1 MYPLTLT
8 KSTLSGMQQNV
19 PFKDLPRTFKHAV
32 QVALSLGILYIW
44 IDSLCI
50 IQDDASDW
58 ELESAKMASIYAHS
72 YLNLAAIDSP
82 NSHGGFLPEET
93 CNRYLKI
100 PRKQPKPYNVYVRP
114 AIRLPHLAVRRVRHH
129 RSLVSKNK
137 VIYKRTLAHYILAI
151 PRLVLARK
159 FAF

>member
-1 MYPLTLT
+1 
-8 KSTLSGMQQNV
+8 MQQNV
-19 PFKDLPRTFKHAV
+19 PFKDLPKTFKHAV
-32 QVALSLGILYIW
+32 QVALSLGIAYLW

-50 IQDDASDW
+50 IQDDTSDW

-72 YLNLAAIDSP
+72 YLNLAAIDSQ
-82 NSHGGFLPEET
+82 NSHGGFLPEDT

-100 PRKQPKPYNVYVRP
+100 TRKQPKLYNVYVRP

-129 RSLVSKNK
+129 ESLVSKNK
-137 VIYKRTLAHYILAI
+137 VIYERILAHCFLAM

-159 FAF
+159 FTL